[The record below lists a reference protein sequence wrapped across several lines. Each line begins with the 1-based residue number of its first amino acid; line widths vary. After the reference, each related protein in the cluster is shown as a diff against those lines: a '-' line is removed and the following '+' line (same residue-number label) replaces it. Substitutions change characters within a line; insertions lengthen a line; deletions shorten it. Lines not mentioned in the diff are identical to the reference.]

1 MLAPLERLSHVFSD
15 EARIE
20 GFIRKS
26 SGGQKSKSI
35 RPLSS
40 NAFNSSVS
48 GIGANSYGNV
58 TWLD

>member
-1 MLAPLERLSHVFSD
+1 MLALLKGFGHVFSD
-15 EARIE
+15 EAKIE

-26 SGGQKSKSI
+26 SGGQESTSI

-40 NAFNSSVS
+40 NAFNSSAS
-48 GIGANSYGNV
+48 EIGANSYGNV